1 MTAPVLAVTDPGQ
14 AALDNNRR
22 ASTFAIH
29 NGFGIEPKK
38 YKKTT
43 DKGSV
48 LAMEGVAVF
57 RTGTFRDSMGYQN
70 TWEAIH
76 LNQMVTNFDYL
87 RNNGTF
93 ANVPVRD
100 GHPGWL
106 INGTPGTG
114 KVVGWHTG
122 LSVKSMTAPHDGETY
137 DYLLADYEI
146 LDPDAQR
153 DVDSGLWLNR
163 SSEVGGYTTNAEAEH
178 WPVYMGVAYVDI
190 PAVEGLN
197 FAASK
202 TGGQSPRVYVMFDN
216 SKEKDVT
223 APVLAVPAVTA
234 GVPAVTPQ
242 VPAVQAP
249 VQHGA
254 PAASAQP
261 FVFSV
266 NGANTSDFTAVQ
278 AHITALEKFQ
288 ADTQEANRKNFVA
301 ALVASNKL
309 PAPKTESY
317 EKFALGLS
325 PAQYTAWTETFDGME
340 VPALLGQHG
349 GGVANGG
356 QAPAQQAVA
365 ASTASELMI
374 LTEQVG
380 MHKNAGTPNKVIEKM
395 DSYKRLVALNPSYK
409 L

>member
-1 MTAPVLAVTDPGQ
+1 MMAPVLADVDPV
-14 AALDNNRR
+14 LESLHKRSSFSIN
-22 ASTFAIH
+22 
-29 NGFGIEPKK
+29 NGFGIQPKI

-43 DKGSV
+43 DKGTV

-70 TWEAIH
+70 TWESIH
-76 LNQMVTNFDYL
+76 LNQMVTNYEYL
-87 RNNGTF
+87 KGNGTF

-122 LSVKSMTAPHDGETY
+122 LKVATLTAPHDGTEY

-146 LDPDAQR
+146 LDASAQG
-153 DVDSGLWLNR
+153 DINSGLWVNR
-163 SSEVGGYTTNAEAEH
+163 SSEIGGYTTNAEAEH

-197 FAASK
+197 FTASRP
-202 TGGQSPRVYVMFDN
+202 GGEAPRVYVMFDN

-234 GVPAVTPQ
+234 GAPAVTPQ
-242 VPAVQAP
+242 VPVAGT
-249 VQHGA
+249 QHGA
-254 PAASAQP
+254 PAAATQP

-266 NGANTSDFTAVQ
+266 NGANTSDFAAVQ
-278 AHITALEKFQ
+278 AHITGLEKFQ
-288 ADTQEANRKNFVA
+288 SETQEANRKGFVTALCA
-301 ALVASNKL
+301 ANKL
-309 PAPKTESY
+309 PVTKKDSY
-317 EKFALGLS
+317 EKFALGLA
-325 PAQYTAWTETFDGME
+325 PDQYTAWVATFDDVE

-349 GGVANGG
+349 LDGGVANGG
-356 QAPAQQAVA
+356 LPTVA
-365 ASTASELMI
+365 ANAATGTAAEIVQLK
-374 LTEQVG
+374 EQVG
-380 MHKNAGTPNKVIEKM
+380 MHKRAGTPKKAIEGM
-395 DSYKRLVALNPSYK
+395 ASYVK
-409 L
+409 LKSLDPTFTL